1 MHPSVRGGV
10 AAVVAIGMLA
20 VTAHSAEAGRKHRH
34 NDGADFVA
42 GLATGL
48 IFGGLVAGSKPRGGL
63 YYCYGRH
70 CGGYNV
76 PKRTYGYRGYYPPYA
91 YAPPPQRYY
100 PAPRGYYPPPPRY
113 YPPRVYARPVPP
125 RYYPP
130 APAYRTAFSAAHY
143 DYCFSRYRSYRQYD
157 NTFQPYSGPRKQCV
171 SPYY

>member
-1 MHPSVRGGV
+1 MHPTVRGAV
-10 AAVVAIGMLA
+10 AAVAAIGMLA

-48 IFGGLVAGSKPRGGL
+48 IFGGLVAGSRPRGGL
-63 YYCYGRH
+63 YYCYGWH

-76 PKRTYGYRGYYPPYA
+76 PKRYYGYRGYYPPRV
-91 YAPPPQRYY
+91 YAPPPQH
-100 PAPRGYYPPPPRY
+100 YYPPPGRY

-143 DYCFSRYRSYRQYD
+143 NYCFARYRSYRQYD
-157 NTFQPYSGPRKQCV
+157 NTFQPYNGPRKQCV